1 MGQQCFSSMKN
12 QKKLL
17 LSFYKILSI
26 SYKNGNAKLLNL
38 LNSSENEYSKLATKK
53 WYVIDS
59 ETKGSYSHHD
69 SIKRLTGTLKSS
81 LCDYSD
87 TYILVTGDIPVKRRN
102 AANTA
107 DTELAAATQVAF
119 KIWAPF
125 KECRTEINDT
135 FVDYADFY

>member
-1 MGQQCFSSMKN
+1 MN
-12 QKKLL
+12 
-17 LSFYKILSI
+17 FYKILWT
-26 SYKNGNAKLLNL
+26 SYKNGNAKDC
-38 LNSSENEYSKLATKK
+38 KFVKQFWKRIFKICDRKT
-53 WYVIDS
+53 WYAIDS
-59 ETKGSYSHHD
+59 ETKGSYSQHEL
-69 SIKRLTGTLKSS
+69 IKFLTGSLGSS

-87 TYILVTGDIPVKRRN
+87 AYVLVTGDIAVKKIN